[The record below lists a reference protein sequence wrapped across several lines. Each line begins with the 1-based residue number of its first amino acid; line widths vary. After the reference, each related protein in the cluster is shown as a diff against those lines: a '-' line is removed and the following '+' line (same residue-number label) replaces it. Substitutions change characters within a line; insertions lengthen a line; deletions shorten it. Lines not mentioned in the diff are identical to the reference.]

1 MKLSLPEKI
10 RRIINVK
17 DKNYAEWST
26 NVKLFPDEY
35 DSQIKTT
42 FGFPFDELVSNQKP
56 RKLDNV
62 YPERY
67 EKYTQKLPT
76 NKRPRVL

>member
-10 RRIINVK
+10 RCIINVK

-26 NVKLFPDEY
+26 NVKLFPHEY
-35 DSQIKTT
+35 NSQIKTT
-42 FGFPFDELVSNQKP
+42 FGFPFDEMISNQKP

-62 YPERY
+62 YPERN

-76 NKRPRVL
+76 NNGLRVL